1 MKPEK
6 DFLQSVRDMARL
18 SGWMAYHTYRSDRSE
33 PGFPDLVLCRP
44 PRVVFAELKTEK
56 GKVSACQKLWL
67 DNLKKCEGVSV
78 FLWRP
83 SDWDSIV
90 EQLRR
95 RT

>member
-1 MKPEK
+1 MLEK

-18 SGWMAYHTYRSDRSE
+18 SGWMAYHTHRSDRSE

-67 DNLKKCEGVSV
+67 DNLRKCEGMDV